1 MTQPVRLLA
10 NTFILVACLAFSV
23 VSAVMPGK
31 LMASDIADLQA
42 TQKQLKELKSRM
54 GKLERRLNSARG
66 EQGKLQAELA
76 RTERR
81 ISNLLGEI
89 RQLER
94 RIAQSRQQLADL
106 QKREDALSQE
116 LDQHKQQ
123 LAEQIRASYRIGDNS
138 SLKMLLALDSIEQS
152 ERMLT
157 YYNYFHQARTERI
170 NGYLVLLEELKQTR
184 EARAQENARL
194 QASRDQLQ
202 QRQKS
207 LTQERRNQQ
216 QTLAKLSKEIKA
228 GESQLSRLTQDQKR
242 LEALVKEVEQALA
255 DIPMPQ
261 SGQARDFH
269 EMRAKLSWP
278 VRGKLLKRFGT
289 QPDSDGIKW
298 NGIFIQS
305 DRGTPVKAVHP
316 GRVVFADWLRGFGL
330 LVIVDHDKGYMSLYG
345 SNQAIYKQPGDWVQ
359 SGETLAS
366 VGASGGQ
373 PQSGLYFEIRHKGE
387 PQNPLHWLAK

>member
-1 MTQPVRLLA
+1 MMQPARFWARSLILL
-10 NTFILVACLAFSV
+10 ACLALFL
-23 VSAVMPGK
+23 PGG
-31 LMASDIADLQA
+31 LMAADIVDLQA

-54 GKLERRLNSARG
+54 SKLEQRLNTARG

-89 RQLER
+89 RDLER
-94 RIAQSRQQLADL
+94 KITQSRQQLAEL
-106 QKREDALSQE
+106 QSRELALSQE

-123 LAEQIRASYRIGDNS
+123 LAEQIRASYSIGENS
-138 SLKMLLALDSIEQS
+138 SLRMLLALDSIEES

-170 NGYLVLLEELKQTR
+170 NSYLVLLEDLKQTR
-184 EARAQENARL
+184 EARTQENTRL
-194 QASRDQLQ
+194 QTSREQL
-202 QRQKS
+202 
-207 LTQERRNQQ
+207 ERRQQALTEARRSQQ
-216 QTLAKLSKEIKA
+216 QTLAQLKKEIKT
-228 GESQLSRLTQDQKR
+228 GESQLSRLNQDQKR
-242 LEALVKEVEQALA
+242 LETLIKEVEQALA

-261 SGQARDFH
+261 SGQARDFR

-278 VRGKLLKRFGT
+278 VRGKLLKQFSTR
-289 QPDSDGIKW
+289 PDADGIKW

-330 LVIVDHDKGYMSLYG
+330 LVIVDHGKGYMSLYG
-345 SNQAIYKQPGDWVQ
+345 SNQALYKQPGDWVQ
-359 SGETLAS
+359 SGETLGS

-373 PQSGLYFEIRHKGE
+373 AESGLYFEIRHKGE